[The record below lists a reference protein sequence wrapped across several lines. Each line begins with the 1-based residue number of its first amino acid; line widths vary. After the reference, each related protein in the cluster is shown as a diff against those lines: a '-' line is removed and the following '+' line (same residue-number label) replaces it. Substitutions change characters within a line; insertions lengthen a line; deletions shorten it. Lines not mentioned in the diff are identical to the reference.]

1 MSKLFVP
8 PGFVVPESFVTEKYC
23 LEVLSPRV
31 VDLDYDAVMSS
42 RTRLRTVFA
51 ERTEWPKDDMSLE
64 ENDSDLKSHES
75 EFKAREADN

>member
-8 PGFVVPESFVTEKYC
+8 QEFVVPESLVTDQYC
-23 LEVLSPRV
+23 LEVLSPSV

-51 ERTEWPKDDMSLE
+51 EQTNWPRDDMSLAGE
-64 ENDSDLKSHES
+64 WKRSRKT
-75 EFKAREADN
+75 